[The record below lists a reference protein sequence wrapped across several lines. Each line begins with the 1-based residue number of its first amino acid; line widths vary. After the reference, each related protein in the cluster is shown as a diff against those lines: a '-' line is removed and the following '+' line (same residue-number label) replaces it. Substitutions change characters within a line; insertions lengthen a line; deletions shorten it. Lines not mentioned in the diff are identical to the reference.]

1 MSSTI
6 NKIALL
12 NGMRT
17 LGFSL
22 IWPYIGLILYKLG
35 LPFWL
40 IGIYYSAQMLVNIV
54 SQVIGGVLTDIMGRV
69 KLMLI
74 GNIGSSMVLIL
85 TYLLIRFNTM
95 IVMVLLLAQS
105 LFNSM
110 FAVASSTIVGD
121 LERGLGNLIRA
132 YSRIRVG
139 ANAGWAIG
147 PLISGYVMYYLGY
160 SYVFLITALIALAS
174 TPLILMLRGL
184 ERKVVSFRLIRVN
197 APFALFLIPT
207 ILLFSTMGLLGFALT
222 TYYNVVKHIEISDIG
237 LVYALNGFMV
247 VALQDRVGGFIS
259 RRDIRYWL
267 VYGSLIY
274 YISYGVIFMVSNI
287 YEALLDMALVTT
299 GEIIVSP
306 IVQAIAMNMAE
317 SDKRG
322 QYMGVFGLASNIGRT
337 MGSVMSS
344 EAMQYMINNPIL
356 LWQSLSSPALV
367 ASLIYL
373 SLFKVNRRLINMTRQ
388 LH

>member
-1 MSSTI
+1 VSSTI

-12 NGMRT
+12 NGMRA

-40 IGIYYSAQMLVNIV
+40 IGIYYSAQMLINTI
-54 SQVIGGVLTDIMGRV
+54 SQVIGGVLTDILGRV
-69 KLMLI
+69 KLMII
-74 GNIGSSMVLIL
+74 GNVGSVIVLLL
-85 TYLLIRFNTM
+85 TYFLIKFNV
-95 IVMVLLLAQS
+95 IVVMVLLLTQS

-121 LERGLGNLIRA
+121 LEKGLGNLIKA

-139 ANAGWAIG
+139 ANAGWALG

-160 SYVFLITALIALAS
+160 GYVFLITALMALAS

-184 ERKVVSFRLIRVN
+184 ERRIVSFKLIKVN
-197 APFALFLIPT
+197 VPFALFLIPT
-207 ILLFSTMGLLGFALT
+207 MLLFSTMGLLGFALT
-222 TYYNVVKHIEISDIG
+222 TYYNVVKNIKISDIG

-247 VALQDRVGGFIS
+247 VVLQDKVGNFLS
-259 RRDIRYWL
+259 RRDVRYWL

-274 YISYGVIFMVSNI
+274 YFSYSLIFIISNI
-287 YEALLDMALVTT
+287 YEALLDIALVTT

-306 IVQAIAMNMAE
+306 IVLAIAMNMAE

-322 QYMGVFGLASNIGRT
+322 QYMGVFGLVSNIGRT
-337 MGSVMSS
+337 MGSVISS
-344 EAMQYMINNPIL
+344 EAMQYMINNPFL
-356 LWQSLSSPALV
+356 LWQSLSSPALA
-367 ASLIYL
+367 ASVIYL
-373 SLFKVNRRLINMTRQ
+373 GLFRINRRLTSMTRQ

>member
-1 MSSTI
+1 MSSAI

-12 NGMRT
+12 NGMRA

-40 IGIYYSAQMLVNIV
+40 IGIYYSAQMLVNII

-74 GNIGSSMVLIL
+74 GNVGAGLILLL
-85 TYLLIRFNTM
+85 TYLLIKINTI
-95 IVMVLLLAQS
+95 IVMVLLLAQT

-121 LERGLGNLIRA
+121 VESGLGNLIRA

-139 ANAGWAIG
+139 ANAGWALG

-160 SYVFLITALIALAS
+160 GYVFLITALIALAS

-184 ERKVVSFRLIRVN
+184 ERRVVSFRLIKVN

-222 TYYNVVKHIEISDIG
+222 TYYNVVKHIEISAIG
-237 LVYALNGFMV
+237 LIYALNGFMV
-247 VALQDRVGGFIS
+247 VALQDRVGAFLS

-274 YISYGVIFMVSNI
+274 YISYSLVFIISNI
-287 YEALLDMALVTT
+287 YEALLDIALVTT

-306 IVQAIAMNMAE
+306 IVQALAMNMAE
-317 SDKRG
+317 GDKRG

-344 EAMQYMINNPIL
+344 EAMQYMINKPLI
-356 LWQSLSSPALV
+356 LWQFLSSPALA

-373 SLFKVNRRLINMTRQ
+373 GLFRVNRRLINVAKQ